1 MHASDAWLP
10 KRRAGSATT
19 HTSKLPSRCAPSRF
33 GFPNPRSSLQSP
45 VSQKME
51 RAPYMDPEAM
61 KPVRPRGCPRDR
73 SDPTA
78 RVAHTPKSIF
88 SPSFPERNYRPQ
100 ARVARTMKLLPSF
113 RLPDAPA
120 PTSLHGAPAGELPL
134 HPVSRT
140 SKPRAIRGTRTAE
153 PPRHPV
159 SRAVKQPQLHGSPM
173 FWSQRRRRGCPK
185 HRHSP
190 HPTGCSSCGTF
201 VRRAVARTTTFG
213 PTALIRSEADLFIRL
228 PARRSRPHSRMP
240 MLEAL
245 ASRSF
250 LREAFP
256 RHTVTCVASGL
267 RCDVVTA

>member
-1 MHASDAWLP
+1 
-10 KRRAGSATT
+10 
-19 HTSKLPSRCAPSRF
+19 
-33 GFPNPRSSLQSP
+33 
-45 VSQKME
+45 
-51 RAPYMDPEAM
+51 MDPEAM

-228 PARRSRPHSRMP
+228 PARRSRPHCTDAHAGGTRFSQFPARSVPPPHSHLRGERVAVRRSHRIVAHAMSMSRT
-240 MLEAL
+240 ASSV
-245 ASRSF
+245 SRSPAESARRARGGIISR
-250 LREAFP
+250 LPVR
-256 RHTVTCVASGL
+256 
-267 RCDVVTA
+267 